1 MSLAYASELLTK
13 ARTAGYAVGAF
24 NMYNLETLQAIISA
38 AEELRAP
45 VLVQV
50 NAGTAEFMGQQTV
63 ANLVRQL
70 AAAATVPVALHLD
83 HGKSFDEV
91 MTALRLGYT
100 SVMFDGSSLSL
111 EANADATREVGKVA
125 HSMGVPVEGELG
137 RIAGSKA
144 GEDLTESDLTT
155 PEGAKAFV
163 EATGVDSL
171 AIGVGTQHGL
181 YRQPPE
187 LRFDLL
193 EGIARQVTLP
203 LVMHGGTGV
212 SGEDI
217 QHAVSLGISKFNVA
231 TGLKVSFMQTLEQQF
246 QAKPGEQ
253 DLRKL
258 MSLARTQV
266 QTMVAEYIQLLGC
279 AGKA

>member
-63 ANLVRQL
+63 ANLARQL
-70 AAAATVPVALHLD
+70 ATTATVPVALHLD

-111 EANADATREVGKVA
+111 EENADATREVVKVA

-144 GEDLTESDLTT
+144 GEDLAESDLTT

-171 AIGVGTQHGL
+171 AVGVGTQHGL
-181 YRQPPE
+181 YRQPPA

-193 EGIARQVTLP
+193 EGIARQVALP

-231 TGLKVSFMQTLEQQF
+231 TGLKVGFMQTLEQQF

-266 QTMVAEYIQLLGC
+266 QKMVAEYIQLLGC

>member
-1 MSLAYASELLTK
+1 M
-13 ARTAGYAVGAF
+13 
-24 NMYNLETLQAIISA
+24 
-38 AEELRAP
+38 
-45 VLVQV
+45 
-50 NAGTAEFMGQQTV
+50 
-63 ANLVRQL
+63 
-70 AAAATVPVALHLD
+70 PVALHLD

-111 EANADATREVGKVA
+111 EANADATREVVKVA

-137 RIAGSKA
+137 RIAGSKT
-144 GEDLTESDLTT
+144 GEDLAESDLTT

-171 AIGVGTQHGL
+171 AVGVGTQHGL
-181 YRQPPE
+181 YRQPPA

-193 EGIARQVTLP
+193 EGIAKQVALP

-212 SGEDI
+212 SGDDI
-217 QHAVSLGISKFNVA
+217 QRAVSLGISKFNVA
-231 TGLKVSFMQTLEQQF
+231 TGLKVGFMQTLEQQF

-266 QTMVAEYIQLLGC
+266 KTMVAEYIQLLGC

>member
-1 MSLAYASELLTK
+1 MSLAYASELLPK
-13 ARTAGYAVGAF
+13 ARAAGYAVGAF

-111 EANADATREVGKVA
+111 EDNADATREVVKVA
-125 HSMGVPVEGELG
+125 HSMGAPVEGELG

-144 GEDLTESDLTT
+144 GEDLAESDLTT

-171 AIGVGTQHGL
+171 AVGVGTQHGL
-181 YRQPPE
+181 YRQPPA

-193 EGIARQVTLP
+193 EGIARQVALP

-217 QHAVSLGISKFNVA
+217 QRAVSLGISKFNVA
-231 TGLKVSFMQTLEQQF
+231 TGLKVGFMQTLEQQF

-258 MSLARTQV
+258 MSLARARV
-266 QTMVAEYIQLLGC
+266 QAMVAEYIQLLGC